1 MKSEVNIH
9 SNVDIQRNVQSTHF
23 NLVYLVEREWMK
35 SVVDQWCIPVV
46 VLIQRNEKIDNF
58 DLSGIIDNQ
67 ILKWDRVR

>member
-9 SNVDIQRNVQSTHF
+9 SNVGIQRNVQSTHF

-46 VLIQRNEKIDNF
+46 GIIQRNEKIDNF